1 MIISTTELVVKF
13 KQSNEEMYR
22 IGFDLYTKIE
32 YLKKKMKTHNTYSKN
47 NFSLK
52 NIMVLI
58 LSAIE
63 LAVSTVEM
71 YNKI

>member
-1 MIISTTELVVKF
+1 
-13 KQSNEEMYR
+13 MYR

>member
-1 MIISTTELVVKF
+1 
-13 KQSNEEMYR
+13 MYR
-22 IGFDLYTKIE
+22 VEFDLHTKVE
-32 YLKKKMKTHNTYSKN
+32 YLKKNIKTYDTYSKN
-47 NFSLK
+47 NFLLK
-52 NIMVLI
+52 NIIVSI